1 MQSRFPVGVRTLT
14 VEDELLPE
22 VETPAEPDEFGITTL
37 LVTEP
42 AVMGMTTL
50 LVTEPVVMGMTTL
63 LATVGIEAPPVIR
76 GMRM

>member
-14 VEDELLPE
+14 VEEELLPE
-22 VETPAEPDEFGITTL
+22 VETPAEPDEFGI
-37 LVTEP
+37 
-42 AVMGMTTL
+42 TTL